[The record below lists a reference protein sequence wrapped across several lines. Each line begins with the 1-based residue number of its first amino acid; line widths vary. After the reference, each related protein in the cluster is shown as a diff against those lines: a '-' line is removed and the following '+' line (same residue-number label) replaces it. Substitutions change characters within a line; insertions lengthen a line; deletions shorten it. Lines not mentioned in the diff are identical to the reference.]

1 MKRGDRIE
9 VEVAALT
16 AKGDGMAYVGHREVV
31 VRQSVPGDRVAARV
45 VKKRKGRFEAEVEE
59 FLAESYKREEP
70 RCAHFGHCGGCRWQ
84 ELPYAAQLAVKEQMV
99 ASALATSGLVLPPVA
114 PISAQSDSLFL
125 SQQNGVFL
133 WCGSRGLACNWAC
146 TYAAFQLDIR
156 VSKSAIYSLTAP
168 TASSVQSAASAKRW
182 V

>member
-59 FLAESYKREEP
+59 FLAEGYKREEP

-99 ASALATSGLVLPPVA
+99 ASALATSGLALPPAA
-114 PISAQSDSLFL
+114 PILPSPTPFFYRNKMEFSFGTD
-125 SQQNGVFL
+125 
-133 WCGSRGLACNWAC
+133 RDGLAA
-146 TYAAFQLDIR
+146 TGLARTRAFQLDIR
-156 VSKSAIYSLTAP
+156 CRRVPST
-168 TASSVQSAASAKRW
+168 V
-182 V
+182 